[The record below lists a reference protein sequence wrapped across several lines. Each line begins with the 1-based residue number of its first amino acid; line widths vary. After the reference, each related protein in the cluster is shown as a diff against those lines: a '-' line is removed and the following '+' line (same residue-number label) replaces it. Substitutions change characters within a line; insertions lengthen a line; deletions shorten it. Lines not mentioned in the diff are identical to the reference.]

1 MYVIHVQRQRL
12 QNVEILRVF
21 QNIYVNIRRK
31 QLGI

>member
-1 MYVIHVQRQRL
+1 MYVTHVQRQQL

-21 QNIYVNIRRK
+21 QNIYVNIQRK